1 MGTIWWRSY
10 NGETSLNAVKREVR
24 EELGIRLNDDEII
37 YIGSYT
43 RVKDIVDIWAVQ
55 KNILQDDI
63 KLQKGEVSEI
73 KKVTFKQFEEML
85 MSGEVVPT
93 INPSYEILKRYY
105 EVYMK
110 GKLI

>member
-55 KNILQDDI
+55 K
-63 KLQKGEVSEI
+63 KYS
-73 KKVTFKQFEEML
+73 T
-85 MSGEVVPT
+85 
-93 INPSYEILKRYY
+93 R
-105 EVYMK
+105 
-110 GKLI
+110 